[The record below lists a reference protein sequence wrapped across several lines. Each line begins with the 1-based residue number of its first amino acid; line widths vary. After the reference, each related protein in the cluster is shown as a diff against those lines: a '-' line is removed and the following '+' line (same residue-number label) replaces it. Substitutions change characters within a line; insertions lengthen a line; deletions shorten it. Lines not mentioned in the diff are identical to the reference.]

1 MGLLGR
7 ILRRGRYVWE
17 GRGDLRDLRRP
28 VNRRRVLAA
37 GSSAC
42 PAGVLMKRDVI
53 ALARQAWVLSS
64 LVAALALR
72 ADQACARP
80 EGEKVQYEYREDL
93 KPVVGLLR
101 QGRVALGHL
110 DPKGN
115 FLPLPKVEPID
126 PRQPFS
132 GPAYTIINRPTRPNE
147 PVYEFRSGLL
157 VKGKLT
163 EAGDFVPDEGGKVI
177 ALRDYRYGKE
187 APRIYNLPGKFV
199 ERKGGAPP
207 KGK

>member
-1 MGLLGR
+1 M
-7 ILRRGRYVWE
+7 
-17 GRGDLRDLRRP
+17 D
-28 VNRRRVLAA
+28 
-37 GSSAC
+37 
-42 PAGVLMKRDVI
+42 RDVT
-53 ALARQAWVLSS
+53 ALARQAFVLCS
-64 LVAALALR
+64 LVAASGFV
-72 ADQACARP
+72 ADRACAQP

-93 KPVVGLLR
+93 KPYVGLLR

-110 DPKGN
+110 DAKGN
-115 FLPLPKVEPID
+115 FIPLPKVEPID
-126 PRQPFS
+126 PRNPFS
-132 GPAYTIINRPTRPNE
+132 GPHYTIINRPSRPNE

-177 ALRDYRYGKE
+177 PLRAYHHGKE

-199 ERKGGAPP
+199 ERKGDAPP